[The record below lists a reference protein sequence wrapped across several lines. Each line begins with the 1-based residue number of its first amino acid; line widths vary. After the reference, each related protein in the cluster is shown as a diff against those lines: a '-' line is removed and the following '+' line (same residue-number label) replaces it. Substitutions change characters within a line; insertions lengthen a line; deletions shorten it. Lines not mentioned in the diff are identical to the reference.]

1 MIAAGLVRVVARRPL
16 WSLATG
22 PRALGALAIAGVAA
36 TPLLLAA
43 PAMAGT
49 AGNVDARAG
58 ARVMTSCG
66 AGVSA
71 VNVRLPA
78 GFDPLTATPAQLAAN
93 DLPLRPAGRVELAA
107 WRKFVTGGVRAAR
120 STCVFAAVTPSSAP
134 RSIVGDAR
142 PDKPQSIVGDSQPG
156 QSPQSIVGDAQSGES
171 PKSIVGDTQSGESPK
186 SIVGDSQPGQSPQS
200 IVGDAQ
206 PGESAQSIVGD
217 TSPALGTLTPP
228 ATAPRPSAGGDRAT
242 AATRTVAYGTW
253 RVTRPK
259 NDPTAAISSWAGL
272 GLGRAGS
279 PLVQAGSAAGGY
291 FGPYL
296 WWRVAPQR
304 PNEQRVSLDTAA
316 GDTIYVRVQLM
327 RGQATV
333 TIRDESTGAGGSYVL
348 RYRGLD
354 S

>member
-58 ARVMTSCG
+58 VRVMTSCG

-156 QSPQSIVGDAQSGES
+156 QSPQSIVGDAQSG
-171 PKSIVGDTQSGESPK
+171 QSPK
-186 SIVGDSQPGQSPQS
+186 SIVGDSQSGQSPQS

-217 TSPALGTLTPP
+217 TALGTLTPP

>member
-36 TPLLLAA
+36 APLLLAA
-43 PAMAGT
+43 PAVAGT
-49 AGNVDARAG
+49 AGNVDARTG

-93 DLPLRPAGRVELAA
+93 DLPLRPAGRVQLAA
-107 WRKFVTGGVRAAR
+107 WRRFVTGGVRAAR

-142 PDKPQSIVGDSQPG
+142 PDKPQ
-156 QSPQSIVGDAQSGES
+156 
-171 PKSIVGDTQSGESPK
+171 

-242 AATRTVAYGTW
+242 AATRTVVYGTW

-259 NDPTAAISSWAGL
+259 NDPTASVSSWAGL

-279 PLVQAGSAAGGY
+279 PLVQAGSSAGGY

-304 PNEQRVSLDTAA
+304 PNEQRISLDTAA

>member
-1 MIAAGLVRVVARRPL
+1 MIAAGLVRAVARRPL
-16 WSLATG
+16 WSLAMG

-36 TPLLLAA
+36 APVFLTA
-43 PAMAGT
+43 PALAGT
-49 AGNVDARAG
+49 AGNADARAG

-78 GFDPLTATPAQLAAN
+78 GFEPLTATPAQLAAN
-93 DLPLRPAGRVELAA
+93 DLPLRPTGRVQLAA
-107 WRKFVTGGVRAAR
+107 WRRFVTGGVRAAR

-134 RSIVGDAR
+134 RSIVGDVR
-142 PDKPQSIVGDSQPG
+142 PDRA
-156 QSPQSIVGDAQSGES
+156 QSIVGDA
-171 PKSIVGDTQSGESPK
+171 
-186 SIVGDSQPGQSPQS
+186 QPGQSPQS

-206 PGESAQSIVGD
+206 PAQSPQSIVGDAKSGQSPQSIVGD
-217 TSPALGTLTPP
+217 TSPTLGTLTPP
-228 ATAPRPSAGGDRAT
+228 ATAPRPSPGGNRAA
-242 AATRTVAYGTW
+242 AATRTVVYGTW

-259 NDPTAAISSWAGL
+259 NDPTAAISSWVGL
-272 GLGRAGS
+272 GLGRAAS
-279 PLVQAGSAAGGY
+279 PLVQAGSSAGGY

-304 PNEQRVSLDTAA
+304 PNEQRISLHTAA
-316 GDTIYVRVQLM
+316 GDTIYVRIQLQ

-333 TIRDESTGAGGSYVL
+333 TIRDESTGAGGTYVL

-354 S
+354 G

>member
-16 WSLATG
+16 RSLAME

-36 TPLLLAA
+36 VPLLLAA
-43 PAMAGT
+43 PAVAGT
-49 AGNVDARAG
+49 AGNAGVRAG
-58 ARVMTSCG
+58 TRVMTSCG

-93 DLPLRPAGRVELAA
+93 DLPLRPAGRVQLAT

-120 STCVFAAVTPSSAP
+120 STCVYAAVTPSSAP

-142 PDKPQSIVGDSQPG
+142 PDKA
-156 QSPQSIVGDAQSGES
+156 QSIVGDA
-171 PKSIVGDTQSGESPK
+171 
-186 SIVGDSQPGQSPQS
+186 QPGQSPQS

-206 PGESAQSIVGD
+206 PAESAQSIVGD

-228 ATAPRPSAGGDRAT
+228 TTAPRPSPAGNRAT
-242 AATRTVAYGTW
+242 AATRTVVYGTW

-259 NDPTAAISSWAGL
+259 NDPTASMSSWAGL

-279 PLVQAGSAAGGY
+279 PLVQAGSSAGGY

-304 PNEQRVSLDTAA
+304 PNEQRISLDTAA
-316 GDTIYVRVQLM
+316 GDTVYVRIQLM
-327 RGQATV
+327 RGRATV
-333 TIRDESTGAGGSYVL
+333 TIRDESTGAGGTYVL

>member
-156 QSPQSIVGDAQSGES
+156 QSPQSIVGDAQSG
-171 PKSIVGDTQSGESPK
+171 QSPK
-186 SIVGDSQPGQSPQS
+186 SIVGDSQSGQSPQS

-217 TSPALGTLTPP
+217 TALGTLTPP